1 MKERMTEMICG
12 NCGNQL
18 PDGVKFCNRC
28 GAAQE
33 TAQSFSQSAEK
44 PNTAN
49 NYGGAPYAA
58 VFNVRN
64 KQLWLAVMA
73 VIALL
78 GIMSVVC
85 SSLAVKSG
93 RNGVSIPFMS
103 VTALLGNFS
112 SAAGNA
118 AGMVGML
125 GLDLS
130 DLGESL
136 AGPLAGMIIYTVFAV
151 ICIALYALS
160 AILIL
165 RKNYMGTVMGMAAGA
180 LTILLSVVMII
191 ASFVLNVKLN
201 NPSISLAPAVWTWL
215 AIPIGVLYA
224 LLCATKSRELL
235 S

>member
-1 MKERMTEMICG
+1 
-12 NCGNQL
+12 
-18 PDGVKFCNRC
+18 
-28 GAAQE
+28 
-33 TAQSFSQSAEK
+33 
-44 PNTAN
+44 
-49 NYGGAPYAA
+49 
-58 VFNVRN
+58 
-64 KQLWLAVMA
+64 MA

-93 RNGVSIPFMS
+93 GDGVSIPFMS
-103 VTALLGNFS
+103 VTALLGNLS

-151 ICIALYALS
+151 ICIIMYAFS
-160 AILIL
+160 SVLIL
-165 RKNYMGTVMGMAAGA
+165 KKNPVGIVMGMAVGA
-180 LTILLSVVMII
+180 LTILLSVIMII
-191 ASFVLNVKLN
+191 AMLVVNAKLDS
-201 NPSISLAPAVWTWL
+201 PGVTLAPSAWTWL

-224 LLCATKSRELL
+224 LLCAVKNREML

>member
-1 MKERMTEMICG
+1 MICG

-18 PDGVKFCNRC
+18 PDGAKFCNRC

-33 TAQSFSQSAEK
+33 TAQPFPQSAEN

-58 VFNVRN
+58 AFDGRN
-64 KQLWLAVMA
+64 TQLWLAVMA

-93 RNGVSIPFMS
+93 GDGVSIPFMS

-118 AGMVGML
+118 AGIVGML

-151 ICIALYALS
+151 ICIILYALS
-160 AILIL
+160 AMLIL
-165 RKNYMGTVMGMAAGA
+165 RKNYEGIVIGLAAGA
-180 LTILLSVVMII
+180 LTILLSVIMII
-191 ASFVLNVKLN
+191 AMLVANAKLDS
-201 NPSISLAPAVWTWL
+201 PGVTLAPSVWTWL

-224 LLCATKSRELL
+224 LLCAVKNREML

>member
-1 MKERMTEMICG
+1 MICG

-18 PDGVKFCNRC
+18 PDGAKFCNRC

-33 TAQSFSQSAEK
+33 TAQPFSQNTDK

-58 VFNVRN
+58 VFDVKNT
-64 KQLWLAVMA
+64 QLWLAVMA

-93 RNGVSIPFMS
+93 GSGVSIPFMS

-112 SAAGNA
+112 SAAGSA

-151 ICIALYALS
+151 ICIMMYAFS
-160 AILIL
+160 SVLIL
-165 RKNYMGTVMGMAAGA
+165 KKNPVGIVMGMAAGA
-180 LTILLSVVMII
+180 LTILLSVIMII
-191 ASFVLNVKLN
+191 AMLVANAKLDI
-201 NPSISLAPAVWTWL
+201 PSVTIAPAVWTWL

-224 LLCATKSRELL
+224 LLCAVKNREML

>member
-1 MKERMTEMICG
+1 MICG

-18 PDGVKFCNRC
+18 PDGARFCNRC

-33 TAQSFSQSAEK
+33 TAQPFPQNTDK

-49 NYGGAPYAA
+49 NYGGSAYTAA
-58 VFNVRN
+58 YDVRN
-64 KQLWLAVMA
+64 TQLWLAVMA
-73 VIALL
+73 VTALL

-85 SSLAVKSG
+85 SSLSVKSG
-93 RNGVSIPFMS
+93 GSGVSIPFMS

-151 ICIALYALS
+151 ICIIMYAFS
-160 AILIL
+160 SVMILK
-165 RKNYMGTVMGMAAGA
+165 KNPVGTVMGMAAGA
-180 LTILLSVVMII
+180 LTILLSVIMII
-191 ASFVLNVKLN
+191 AMFVANAKLDIPNVT
-201 NPSISLAPAVWTWL
+201 LAPSAWTWL
-215 AIPIGVLYA
+215 AIPVGVLYA
-224 LLCATKSRELL
+224 LLCAVKNREML